1 MPVMSISVSP
11 HLQIAESPT
20 GAGRGVF
27 AKREIVSGEEIER
40 CPMLIV
46 DGERAEALSLGAN
59 GYVFGWGSDSTA
71 LALGYGSLYNHSY
84 LPNAE
89 TLETPDELVITAL
102 RAIGA
107 GEEIFINYMGTAQE
121 GVWFDDVVG

>member
-1 MPVMSISVSP
+1 MSSGITSHLSV
-11 HLQIAESPT
+11 AESPT

-27 AKREIVSGEEIER
+27 ARRLIAAGEEIER

-46 DGERAEALSLGAN
+46 DGDQAEALSLGAD
-59 GYVFGWGSDSTA
+59 GYVFGWGNDSTA

-84 LPNAE
+84 APNAE
-89 TLETPDELVITAL
+89 TLETPNELVITAL
-102 RAIGA
+102 RSISE

-121 GVWFDDVVG
+121 GVWFDLL